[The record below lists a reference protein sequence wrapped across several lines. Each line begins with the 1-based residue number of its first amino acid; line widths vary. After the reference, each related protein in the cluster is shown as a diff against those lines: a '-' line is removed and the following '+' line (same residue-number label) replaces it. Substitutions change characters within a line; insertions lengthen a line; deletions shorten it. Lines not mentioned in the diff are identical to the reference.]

1 MKESGLRTRCPN
13 SCQERYSDSRQYC
26 HLTFARHCVAGI
38 GDRLERNCPL
48 FRVDQALVVE
58 DCVRLAFLRWV
69 AYW

>member
-1 MKESGLRTRCPN
+1 MKRK
-13 SCQERYSDSRQYC
+13 QEAVLPPGFRPSQRW
-26 HLTFARHCVAGI
+26 GI

-48 FRVDQALVVE
+48 LRVDQALVVE